1 MNIRKYEAFVRAVER
16 GSLSKAAE
24 ELGYTQSG
32 ISHMMQALEEE
43 IGFPL
48 MVRTSAGIKPN
59 NEGQMLLP
67 AIRELLGA
75 SEALEQYIAKIKGVD
90 TGHITIACYASI
102 AAYWLPTIIANFQ
115 KNFPN
120 VEVEIVEAGSRR
132 IEQLMEERQADLCIY
147 AGGEGKN
154 FEWVPL
160 KSDRMLVLVPPEHP
174 LTAKE
179 NVTPQM
185 LEKEKFIA
193 PMKLYDGEVY
203 DILSTFPVQPEKAF
217 SACSDYAIIN
227 MVRQGLGVSILPE
240 LLLQNYSGG
249 ATALEL
255 DPPRS
260 RMLGLGVP
268 QMKAASPVTR
278 NFIKYVQEYVKELE

>member
-59 NEGQMLLP
+59 SEGQMLLP
-67 AIRELLGA
+67 AIRELLSA
-75 SEALEQYIAKIKGVD
+75 NETLEQYIAKIKGVD
-90 TGHITIACYASI
+90 AGHITIACYASI
-102 AAYWLPTIIANFQ
+102 AAYWLPAIIAGFR
-115 KNFPN
+115 KDYPN
-120 VEVEIVEAGSRR
+120 VEVEIIEAGARR

-154 FEWVPL
+154 FEWLPL
-160 KSDRMLVLVPPEHP
+160 RSDRMLVLVPPDHP
-174 LTAKE
+174 LTAQVR
-179 NVTPQM
+179 VTPRM

-240 LLLQNYSGG
+240 LLLKNYSGG
-249 ATALEL
+249 AAALEL

-260 RMLGLGVP
+260 RLIGMGVP
-268 QMKAASPVTR
+268 QAKAASPVTR
-278 NFIKYVQEYVKELE
+278 NFMRYVQEYVKGLE